1 MEIMNMVSIVEGEEP
16 ENMVAEAL
24 ELLGGIDRFIKSGDV
39 VLIKPNVC
47 GGVIGKRGSYTSP
60 EVISAL
66 IELLKG
72 KASRIIVGEGDSE
85 MYDSD
90 RMFSDTGI
98 RRAAEDFGA
107 EVVNLSVGEKVKTV
121 VTDAYMLKE
130 FEISKTVA
138 EADKII
144 CVPVAKTHTLTEV
157 SLSIKC
163 MFGAL
168 PEKHKAKYHK
178 LGINKVIADIV
189 KVFPPSLS
197 VVDATTGME
206 GEGPFKGNPVAL
218 NLIICGDNAVAA
230 DSVTASVLG
239 YKPAKIKHLELAA
252 KSGLGPIKLDEI
264 DIKGKKAVKREFKKA
279 PVGIRFGGEVANIF
293 RSLIPEKGMS
303 NFFHYYYESAVKDW
317 RKKNE

>member
-1 MEIMNMVSIVEGEEP
+1 MNMVSIVEGEEP

>member
-1 MEIMNMVSIVEGEEP
+1 MNMVSIVEGEEP
-16 ENMVAEAL
+16 ENMVSEAL

-39 VLIKPNVC
+39 VFIKPNVC
-47 GGVIGKRGSYTSP
+47 GGVIGKKGSYTSP

-72 KASRIIVGEGDSE
+72 KSSRIIVGEGDSE
-85 MYDSD
+85 MYDAD
-90 RMFSDTGI
+90 RMLSDTGI

-107 EVVNLSVGEKVKTV
+107 EVVNLSVGEKVKKV

-144 CVPVAKTHTLTEV
+144 CVPVAKAHSLTDV
-157 SLSIKC
+157 SLSLKC

-189 KVFPPSLS
+189 KVFPPLLS

-206 GEGPFKGNPVAL
+206 GEGPFKGTPVAL

-252 KSGLGPIKLDEI
+252 KSGLGPVNLDEI
-264 DIKGKKAVKREFKKA
+264 DIKGKKEVKREFKKA

-303 NFFHYYYESAVKDW
+303 NFFHYYYESAVEAW
-317 RKKNE
+317 QKKNE

>member
-1 MEIMNMVSIVEGEEP
+1 
-16 ENMVAEAL
+16 
-24 ELLGGIDRFIKSGDV
+24 
-39 VLIKPNVC
+39 
-47 GGVIGKRGSYTSP
+47 
-60 EVISAL
+60 
-66 IELLKG
+66 
-72 KASRIIVGEGDSE
+72 
-85 MYDSD
+85 MYDAD
-90 RMFSDTGI
+90 RMLSDTGI
-98 RRAAEDFGA
+98 QRAAEDCGA
-107 EVVNLSVGEKVKTV
+107 EVVNLSVGEKVKKV

-144 CVPVAKTHTLTEV
+144 CVPVAKAHSLTDV
-157 SLSIKC
+157 SLSLKC
-163 MFGAL
+163 LFGAL

-189 KVFPPSLS
+189 KVFPPLLS

-206 GEGPFKGNPVAL
+206 DEGPFKGTPVAL

-252 KSGLGPIKLDEI
+252 KSGLGPVNLDEI
-264 DIKGKKAVKREFKKA
+264 DIRGKKEVKREFKKA
-279 PVGIRFGGEVANIF
+279 PVGIRFGGEVANLF

-303 NFFHYYYESAVKDW
+303 DFFHYYYESAVVVW

>member
-1 MEIMNMVSIVEGEEP
+1 MNMVSIVEGEEP
-16 ENMVAEAL
+16 ENMVSEAL
-24 ELLGGIDRFIKSGDV
+24 ELLGGIDKFIKSGDV

-66 IELLKG
+66 IELIK
-72 KASRIIVGEGDSE
+72 KKSSRIIVGEADSE
-85 MYDSD
+85 MYDAD
-90 RMFSDTGI
+90 RMLSDTGI
-98 RRAAEDFGA
+98 QRAAEDCGA

-144 CVPVAKTHTLTEV
+144 CVPVAKAHSLTDV
-157 SLSIKC
+157 SLSLKC

-189 KVFPPSLS
+189 KVFPPILS

-206 GEGPFKGNPVAL
+206 GEGPFKGTPVAL

-252 KSGLGPIKLDEI
+252 KSGLGPVNLDEI
-264 DIKGKKAVKREFKKA
+264 DIKGKKEVKREFKKA
-279 PVGIRFGGEVANIF
+279 PVGIRFGGEVANLF

-303 NFFHYYYESAVKDW
+303 DFFHYYYESAVVVW

>member
-1 MEIMNMVSIVEGEEP
+1 MNMVSIVEGEEP
-16 ENMVAEAL
+16 ENMVSEAL

-47 GGVIGKRGSYTSP
+47 GGVVGKRGSYTSP

-66 IELLKG
+66 IELIK
-72 KASRIIVGEGDSE
+72 KKSSRIIVGEADSE
-85 MYDSD
+85 MYDAD
-90 RMFSDTGI
+90 RMLSDTGI
-98 RRAAEDFGA
+98 QRAAEDCGA
-107 EVVNLSVGEKVKTV
+107 EVVNLSVGEKVKKV

-144 CVPVAKTHTLTEV
+144 CVPVAKAHSLTDV
-157 SLSIKC
+157 SLSLKC
-163 MFGAL
+163 LFGAL

-189 KVFPPSLS
+189 KVFPPLLS

-206 GEGPFKGNPVAL
+206 DEGPFKGTPVAL

-252 KSGLGPIKLDEI
+252 KSGLGPVNLDEI
-264 DIKGKKAVKREFKKA
+264 DIRGKKEVKREFKKA
-279 PVGIRFGGEVANIF
+279 PVGIRFGGEVANLF

-303 NFFHYYYESAVKDW
+303 DFFHYYYESAVVVW

>member
-1 MEIMNMVSIVEGEEP
+1 MVSIVEGEEP
-16 ENMVAEAL
+16 ENMVSEAL

-39 VLIKPNVC
+39 VFIKPNVC
-47 GGVIGKRGSYTSP
+47 GGVIGKKGSYTSP

-72 KASRIIVGEGDSE
+72 KPSRIIVGEGDSE
-85 MYDSD
+85 MYDAD
-90 RMFSDTGI
+90 RMLSDTGI

-107 EVVNLSVGEKVKTV
+107 EVVNLSVGEKVKKV

-144 CVPVAKTHTLTEV
+144 CVPVAKAHSLTDV
-157 SLSIKC
+157 SLSLKC

-189 KVFPPSLS
+189 KVFPPTLS

-206 GEGPFKGNPVAL
+206 DEGPFKGTPVAL

-252 KSGLGPIKLDEI
+252 KSGLGPVNLDEI
-264 DIKGKKAVKREFKKA
+264 DIKGKKEVKREFKKA

-303 NFFHYYYESAVKDW
+303 DFFHNYYESAVEAW
-317 RKKNE
+317 QKKNE

>member
-1 MEIMNMVSIVEGEEP
+1 MNMVSIVEGEEP
-16 ENMVAEAL
+16 ENMVSEAL

-39 VLIKPNVC
+39 VFIKPNVC
-47 GGVIGKRGSYTSP
+47 GGVIGKKGSYTSP

-72 KASRIIVGEGDSE
+72 KSSRIIVGEGDSE
-85 MYDSD
+85 MYDAD
-90 RMFSDTGI
+90 RMLSDTGI

-107 EVVNLSVGEKVKTV
+107 EVVNLSVGEKVKKV

-144 CVPVAKTHTLTEV
+144 CVPVAKAHSLTDV
-157 SLSIKC
+157 SLSLKC

-189 KVFPPSLS
+189 KVFPPLLS

-206 GEGPFKGNPVAL
+206 GEGPFKGTPITL

-252 KSGLGPIKLDEI
+252 KSGLGPVNLDEI
-264 DIKGKKAVKREFKKA
+264 DIKGKKEVKREFKKA

-303 NFFHYYYESAVKDW
+303 NFFHNYYESAVEAW
-317 RKKNE
+317 QKKNE

>member
-1 MEIMNMVSIVEGEEP
+1 MNMVSIVEGEEP
-16 ENMVAEAL
+16 ENMVSEAL

-39 VLIKPNVC
+39 VFIKPNVC
-47 GGVIGKRGSYTSP
+47 GGVIGKKGSYTSP

-72 KASRIIVGEGDSE
+72 KSSRIIVGEGDSE
-85 MYDSD
+85 MYDAD
-90 RMFSDTGI
+90 RMLSDTGI

-107 EVVNLSVGEKVKTV
+107 EVVNLSVGEKVKKV

-144 CVPVAKTHTLTEV
+144 CVPVAKAHSLTDV
-157 SLSIKC
+157 SLSLKC

-189 KVFPPSLS
+189 KVFPPLLS

-206 GEGPFKGNPVAL
+206 GEGPFKGTPITL

-252 KSGLGPIKLDEI
+252 KSGLGPVNLDEI
-264 DIKGKKAVKREFKKA
+264 DIKGKKEVKREFKKA

-303 NFFHYYYESAVKDW
+303 DFFHNYYESAVEAW
-317 RKKNE
+317 QKKNE